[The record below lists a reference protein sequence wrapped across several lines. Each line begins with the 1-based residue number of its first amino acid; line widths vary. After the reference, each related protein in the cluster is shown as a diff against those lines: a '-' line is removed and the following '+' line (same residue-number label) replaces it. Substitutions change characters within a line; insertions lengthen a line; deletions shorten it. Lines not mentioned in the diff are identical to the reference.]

1 MSKKANPTSIG
12 IFVFAGLALGVAG
25 LLLFS
30 SARLFKANTKF
41 VIYFDTDLNG
51 LREGAPVKYRGVTVG
66 SVYHVMIHYNQLP
79 GDSAM
84 PVIIELREDLIRRRV
99 VGATL
104 FHGLKDLGDEVRK
117 DLRATLETESLVT
130 GVLYINLEILSAPP
144 PAVYHQQAKMYVEI
158 PSRPTRIQLFVNSLA
173 DTDLAGLA
181 NKLNALVTRVDGVV
195 GDIHVAEIRESF
207 TNLLVSL
214 NRVVNSPDLTNAF
227 ANLNSTLVEYRL
239 LAQKLNN
246 RVDPLA
252 DGLTNTLAQASV
264 ALSQIRSGVQN
275 VGDLLGP
282 NSDLRHDLSLTL
294 DQLAG
299 AAQSIADLAEYLRN
313 HPNALIN
320 GTRLPEKKP

>member
-30 SARLFKANTKF
+30 SQRLFKPKTRF
-41 VIYFDTDLNG
+41 VIYFDTSLNG

-66 SVYHVMIHYNQLP
+66 SVRRVMIHFNQLP

-84 PVIIELREDLIRRRV
+84 PVIVELREDLIQRRL
-99 VGATL
+99 VGDTL
-104 FHGLKDLGDEVRK
+104 FQGLKDLGDEVRK

-130 GVLYINLEILSAPP
+130 GVLYVSLELLNDAPP
-144 PAVYHQQAKMYVEI
+144 PVFHQQEKVYVEI
-158 PSRPTRIQLFVNSLA
+158 PSRATRIQMFVNSLA

-181 NKLNALVTRVDGVV
+181 TNLNSLITRVNSEV
-195 GDIHVAEIRESF
+195 GDVHLAEIRESL
-207 TNLLVSL
+207 TNLLVSV

-252 DGLTNTLAQASV
+252 DGLTNTLAHAGV
-264 ALSQIRSGVQN
+264 ALSEIRFSVQN

-282 NSDLRHDLSLTL
+282 NSDFRHDLALTL

-299 AAQSIADLAEYLRN
+299 AAQSISALAEYLQN
-313 HPNALIN
+313 HPNALIT
-320 GTRLPEKKP
+320 GRRRPEKKP